1 MPGIVLMRLLI
12 VALLALSFS
21 TVALGGP
28 ANINKN
34 GSASQAFR
42 SIPGITPEELA
53 AIEALQSEN
62 RELTLGMLSSVE
74 SFTKKDGTI
83 GGVSARLADWLDEL
97 FDVKIVAKNYYWNE
111 LNTGF
116 DNHSIDFTAEFA
128 PTQDLRAI
136 YSMSRPINERAI
148 KAFRLRNS
156 EPLSERARTRPLYY
170 TALSGSVSMPLL
182 SKALSGSVEIF
193 PVHDQHEAMSLLRS
207 RMVDAFVVDE
217 HTATLYYK
225 ELEPEDILPVLYS
238 SVSLATANPKLAPV
252 ISAFDKHLAAGGL
265 TEVLQIYRQGTAD
278 YQRHMLVG
286 LLTEEELA
294 WLRQRQ
300 KSNASIPIVVEY
312 DAYPSSFYNKQEK
325 EWQGI
330 SMDVLKEIS
339 SLTGLH
345 FSIINAIDEPWHILF
360 PKLEKGEASM
370 VAELI
375 FSNVRKDRFLWADK
389 PYVWDNYALV
399 SRVGHENIRVNQILN
414 AKVGLIS
421 NTGYAEIFQEWF
433 PEHGKITVF
442 ESTSDAF
449 DALENGQVDFIMASQ
464 NLLLS
469 TTNYLENP
477 GFKANIIFDRAYGA
491 TFGFHKDE
499 HMLRTIVSKAQALI
513 DTKTIA
519 GQWTRKVFDYRSK
532 MARELVP
539 YLWGISAL
547 LLCVLGLL
555 AILLVRNRHM
565 QRRLEATVKER
576 TAELLV
582 QTEAARVASQA
593 KGDFLSRMSHEIR
606 TPLNAVIGMSQIAR
620 KAAIKETS
628 AAVEPIN
635 EVISASAHL
644 LEVLNAVL
652 DMSKIEAGKFT
663 LAHESFSLQ
672 AALNAVESIIRQ
684 RCSEKNIGL
693 VTNIDSLPTIKVMGD
708 SLRLKQV
715 LINLLGNSV
724 KFTEPGKDIHLMFT
738 IVGENEHSLTIRFE
752 VIDHGIGMTPDQID
766 RLFTPFEQAASNI
779 ASRFGGTGLGLAI
792 SQNLIKMMGG
802 DIVVTSA
809 FGSGS
814 TFSFTLTLEKAL
826 KRAQQ
831 DPALSSAPIRL
842 DLTGKHLL
850 LCEDIM
856 INRVI
861 LIELLKETGII
872 IEEAEDGIDAL
883 ELYENSPE
891 GYYDLIFMDI
901 QMPRM
906 GGYETATRIRNSDR
920 QDALA
925 VPIVALTAN
934 AYQEDINMAHEAGM
948 DGHLA
953 KPVDIGAMQQV
964 LRELLIEKN
973 RQP

>member
-1 MPGIVLMRLLI
+1 MPYILLMRLIIFPLF
-12 VALLALSFS
+12 LLALCTTSNGWS
-21 TVALGGP
+21 ANIGKTGP
-28 ANINKN
+28 A
-34 GSASQAFR
+34 SRAFH
-42 SIPGITPEELA
+42 SIPGITPEEIA
-53 AIEALQSEN
+53 AIEALHSEN

-83 GGVSARLADWLDEL
+83 GGVSARLADWLGEL
-97 FDVKIVAKNYYWNE
+97 FNVKVIVKNYCWND

-116 DNHSIDFTAEFA
+116 ASHEIDFTAELA
-128 PTQDLRAI
+128 PTPELRAL
-136 YSMSRPINERAI
+136 YSMSRPVSERAI

-156 EPLSERARTRPLYY
+156 EPLSERIRTRPLHY
-170 TALSGSVSMPLL
+170 TAVSGSISMPLL
-182 SKALSGSVEIF
+182 QKVLSDSAEIF
-193 PVHDQHEAMSLLRS
+193 PVRDQHEAMALLRS
-207 RMVDAFVVDE
+207 RLVDAFVVNE
-217 HTATLYYK
+217 HTAALDYK

-238 SVSLATANPKLAPV
+238 PVSLATANPKLAPV
-252 ISAFDKHLAAGGL
+252 LSAFDKHLAAEGL
-265 TEVLQIYRQGTAD
+265 PEVLQIYRQGTAD
-278 YQRHMLVG
+278 YQRHMLVE

-325 EWQGI
+325 DWQGI
-330 SMDVLKEIS
+330 AMDVLKEIS

-345 FSIINAIDEPWHILF
+345 FSIINATDEPWHILF
-360 PKLEKGEASM
+360 PKLERGEASM

-375 FSNVRKDRFLWADK
+375 FSNVRKDRFLWADA

-399 SRVGHENIRVNQILN
+399 SRAAHENIRINQILN
-414 AKVGLIS
+414 AKVGLIR
-421 NTGYAEIFQEWF
+421 NTGYAEVFQGWF
-433 PEHGKITVF
+433 PEHGKTTIF
-442 ESTSDAF
+442 ESTNDAF

-477 GFKANIIFDRAYGA
+477 GFKTNIIFDRAYGA

-499 HMLRTIVSKAQALI
+499 HILRAVISKAQALV
-513 DTKTIA
+513 DTETIA

-539 YLWGISAL
+539 YLWGISIL

-555 AILLVRNRHM
+555 AMLLVRNRHM
-565 QRRLEATVKER
+565 QRKLEATVKDR

-620 KAAIKETS
+620 KTALRESS

-663 LAHESFSLQ
+663 LASESFSLQ
-672 AALNAVESIIRQ
+672 AAMNAVESIIRQ
-684 RCSEKNIGL
+684 RCSEKNIDL
-693 VTNIDSLPTIKVMGD
+693 VTNIHSLPPIKVMGD

-724 KFTEPGKDIHLMFT
+724 KFTEPGKDIHLMFD
-738 IVGENEHSLTIRFE
+738 VAEESEHSLTIHFK
-752 VIDHGIGMTPDQID
+752 VIDHGIGMTPDQIE
-766 RLFTPFEQAASNI
+766 RLFTPFEQAASNT

-802 DIVVTSA
+802 DIVVTST

-814 TFSFTLTLEKAL
+814 TFSFILTLEKAL
-826 KRAQQ
+826 KKAHHE
-831 DPALSSAPIRL
+831 PALSSTPIRL

-861 LIELLKETGII
+861 LIELLKETGIA

-883 ELYENSPE
+883 ELFENSPE

-906 GGYETATRIRNSDR
+906 GGYETASRIRSSNR
-920 QDALA
+920 QDALT

-934 AYQEDINMAHEAGM
+934 AYQEDIDMALEAGM
-948 DGHLA
+948 NEHLA
-953 KPVDIGAMQQV
+953 KPVDIEAMKQV
-964 LRELLIEKN
+964 LQGLLVDN
-973 RQP
+973 NG